1 MHARHEAAVNTQRAE
16 CGVQARRGGAVG
28 EESGGR
34 GGESEL
40 AGGLLCNGVELRTV
54 VRQAGWQERSSLGQ
68 VPANGEPWRRLSGRG
83 KLANSLR
90 RAGLGAGEWVIA
102 TSSAAM
108 IP

>member
-1 MHARHEAAVNTQRAE
+1 
-16 CGVQARRGGAVG
+16 
-28 EESGGR
+28 
-34 GGESEL
+34 
-40 AGGLLCNGVELRTV
+40 